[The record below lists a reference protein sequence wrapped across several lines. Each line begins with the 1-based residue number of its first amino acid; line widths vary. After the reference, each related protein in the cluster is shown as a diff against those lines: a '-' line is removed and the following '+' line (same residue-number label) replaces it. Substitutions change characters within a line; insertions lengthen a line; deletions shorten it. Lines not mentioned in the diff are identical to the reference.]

1 MYLLDEKYWNSPCLW
16 SLLDLANRPESW
28 IQQNNQVGQIVMYRF
43 LEEKKSASGTVNYAM
58 RTDYQ
63 LKLKLP
69 RIINGDDKLHG
80 K

>member
-1 MYLLDEKYWNSPCLW
+1 MNTAKQLGW
-16 SLLDLANRPESW
+16 SDCDVSFSR
-28 IQQNNQVGQIVMYRF
+28 G
-43 LEEKKSASGTVNYAM
+43 KKSASGTVNYAM

-69 RIINGDDKLHG
+69 RIINGDDKLRG

>member
-1 MYLLDEKYWNSPCLW
+1 
-16 SLLDLANRPESW
+16 
-28 IQQNNQVGQIVMYRF
+28 MYRF